1 MSVTVP
7 TGNFVGA
14 LADVIP
20 FACTDKDLPFINA
33 VRIEWDGDQ
42 LHTLATDMYA
52 VGISSYAKDDDT
64 WGVEVAEDDLF
75 TDFNSGD
82 DPWSI
87 TISLDDAKEIV
98 SDYKLAPKLG
108 RVPLTV
114 DYDHE
119 HARLTVKRGRETGHP
134 AKRTTVEALPAD
146 AQFPDVRQ
154 VLADASVT
162 QKVMGLR
169 FDAKRLAVFSK
180 VRPTGPLELTFTG
193 ETSAT
198 LVAIGDRFV
207 GAVMP
212 VKVNDEAEAA

>member
-1 MSVTVP
+1 MLTIP

-14 LADVIP
+14 LADAIP

-33 VRIEWDGDQ
+33 VRIEWDGTQ
-42 LHTLATDMYA
+42 LHAMATDQYA
-52 VGISSYAKDDDT
+52 IGISSYEKDDDT
-64 WGVEVAEDDLF
+64 WGVDVAEDDLF

-82 DPWSI
+82 DPWAI
-87 TISLDDAKEIV
+87 NVSLDDAKEIV

-119 HARLTVKRGRETGHP
+119 RARLTVKRGRETGHP
-134 AKRTTVEALPAD
+134 AKQTTVEALPD
-146 AQFPDVRQ
+146 EVPFPDVRT
-154 VLADASVT
+154 VLANAAVS
-162 QKVMGLR
+162 QKVMQLR

-180 VRPTGPLELTFTG
+180 VRPVGPLDLTFTG
-193 ETSAT
+193 EASAT
-198 LVAIGDRFV
+198 LAAIGDRFI

-212 VKVNDEAEAA
+212 VKVSDEAEAA